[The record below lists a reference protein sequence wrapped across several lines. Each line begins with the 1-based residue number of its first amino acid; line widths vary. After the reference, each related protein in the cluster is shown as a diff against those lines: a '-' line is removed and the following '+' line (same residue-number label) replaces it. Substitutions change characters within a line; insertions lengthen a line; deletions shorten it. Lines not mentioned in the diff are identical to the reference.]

1 MAKEYME
8 KEKLLEKLEQLQE
21 RIEAWIQINGYG
33 NLSNYKERKNKYGAV
48 VWNQTDWE
56 FVDGFYN
63 ALYNDD
69 EFWYNKD
76 MLKNLNRMWK
86 KYNTY

>member
-1 MAKEYME
+1 MNKEV
-8 KEKLLEKLEQLQE
+8 LLKRLKQLLE
-21 RIEAWIQINGYG
+21 RIEVWITKNGYR
-33 NLSNYKERKNKYGAV
+33 NLSNYKERKNEDGEV
-48 VWNQTDWE
+48 VWRQSDWE

>member
-1 MAKEYME
+1 MK
-8 KEKLLEKLEQLQE
+8 KKVLLNRLKQLLE
-21 RIEAWIQINGYG
+21 RIEVWITKNGYR
-33 NLSNYKERKNKYGAV
+33 NLSNYKERKNEDGEV
-48 VWNQTDWE
+48 VWRQSDWE

>member
-1 MAKEYME
+1 MK
-8 KEKLLEKLEQLQE
+8 KKVLLNRLKQLLE
-21 RIEAWIQINGYG
+21 RIEVWITKNGYR

-69 EFWYNKD
+69 ELWYNKD
-76 MLKNLNRMWK
+76 MLKNLNRLWK
-86 KYNTY
+86 KYNIY

>member
-1 MAKEYME
+1 MNKEV
-8 KEKLLEKLEQLQE
+8 LLNRLKQLLE
-21 RIEAWIQINGYG
+21 RIEVWITKNGYR
-33 NLSNYKERKNKYGAV
+33 NLSNYKERKNEDGEV
-48 VWNQTDWE
+48 VWRQSDWE

>member
-1 MAKEYME
+1 MNKEVLL
-8 KEKLLEKLEQLQE
+8 KKLKQLLE
-21 RIEAWIQINGYG
+21 RIEVWITKNGYR
-33 NLSNYKERKNKYGAV
+33 NLSNYKERKNEDGEV
-48 VWNQTDWE
+48 VWRQSDWE

>member
-1 MAKEYME
+1 MNKEV
-8 KEKLLEKLEQLQE
+8 LLNRLKQLLE
-21 RIEAWIQINGYG
+21 RIEVWITKNGYR
-33 NLSNYKERKNKYGAV
+33 NLSNYKERKNEDGEV
-48 VWNQTDWE
+48 VWRQSDWE

-86 KYNTY
+86 RYNTY

>member
-1 MAKEYME
+1 MK
-8 KEKLLEKLEQLQE
+8 KKVLLNRLKQLLE
-21 RIEAWIQINGYG
+21 RIEVWITKNGYR
-33 NLSNYKERKNKYGAV
+33 NLDNYKERKNKYGAV

>member
-8 KEKLLEKLEQLQE
+8 KEKLLKRLKQLLE
-21 RIEAWIQINGYG
+21 RIEVWITKNGYR
-33 NLSNYKERKNKYGAV
+33 NLDNYKERKNKYGAV

-76 MLKNLNRMWK
+76 MLKNLNRLWK
-86 KYNTY
+86 KYNIY